1 MKLLDRLEPP
11 VLAILLAAAVAHT
24 AWRGLVERWLR

>member
-1 MKLLDRLEPP
+1 VKLLDKLEPP
-11 VLAILLAAAVAHT
+11 VLAILLTAAVAHA